1 MRTDQVDMDFDQP
14 LALELSLDELEQA
27 QGGVAPLV
35 VAIVKGAAA
44 AGAGALVYKALDA
57 LFG

>member
-1 MRTDQVDMDFDQP
+1 MEAKEQVMFDQS
-14 LALELSLDELEQA
+14 LSMMELSLDDLEQA

-35 VAIVKGAAA
+35 IAIVKGAAA

-57 LFG
+57 IFG

>member
-1 MRTDQVDMDFDQP
+1 MEQMQESMKQAVLT
-14 LALELSLDELEQA
+14 ELSIEELDEA

-57 LFG
+57 IFG

>member
-1 MRTDQVDMDFDQP
+1 MRTEQLDRGFERP
-14 LALELSLDELEQA
+14 LALELSLEELEQA